1 MYKLLDKKYQKT
13 NWNDS
18 NSVKEYAE
26 YSFELLKRLYIKNSN
41 D

>member
-1 MYKLLDKKYQKT
+1 MYKLLNEKYQKT
-13 NWNDS
+13 NWSDS

-26 YSFELLKRLYIKNSN
+26 YSLELLKRLYIKSSN